1 MVIRRR
7 DVDAETQIYID
18 FEANKKQLRSSTDTN
33 LEQLRAK
40 MMQLRCMVDGRTS
53 TIVPEFSRAIFTWVG
68 YLGLES
74 TGAFS
79 SVNCS

>member
-53 TIVPEFSRAIFTWVG
+53 TIVPEFSRTRQCYFHVG
-68 YLGLES
+68 RLLGFGS
-74 TGAFS
+74 H
-79 SVNCS
+79 